1 MNIILG
7 IGIIF
12 VFGLLSGKFAEKI
25 KTPAITAYLLLGI
38 VIGPF
43 ALGIISKQ
51 ILEVSGTI
59 SHIALSLIAFS
70 IGQNFSGKIFRQ
82 VGKQVMWIS
91 VLEAVGAWLI
101 TLGGLLFFKVP
112 LYMALIFGAIAAASA
127 PAAIIM
133 VVREYKARGQF
144 VDILMGVVALDDA
157 WGLIIFS
164 LSLAISKAIYL
175 NLDASIASVLLEAV
189 IEIGGSFLVG
199 GVLGFILSK
208 IGLFLKN
215 QTDLLIWTLGILFVA
230 TGISL
235 HFHFSVLLTSMFLA
249 AVVVNLNNESFKF
262 FDILNNIDWPIYLI
276 FFVLAGASLE
286 IDLLSKIGVI
296 GIVYMIFRI
305 IGKFLGTYIGA
316 NISKADDDVKK
327 YLSLGLLPQAGVA
340 LGMALIAKEQF
351 PQAGNIIFTTV
362 AATTVIYEIIGP
374 FFVKLALHK
383 TNQIHN

>member
-7 IGIIF
+7 MGIIL
-12 VFGLLSGKFAEKI
+12 VFGLLSGKLAEKV

-38 VIGPF
+38 VFGPF
-43 ALGIISKQ
+43 ALGIISEH
-51 ILEVSGTI
+51 IIAVSGTI

-82 VGKQVMWIS
+82 VGNQVMWIS
-91 VLEAVGAWLI
+91 ILEAVGAWLI
-101 TLGGLLFFKVP
+101 TLVGLLFFKVP

-164 LSLAISKAIYL
+164 LSLAISKAMYL
-175 NLDASIASVLLEAV
+175 DLSSSIGNVLMGAI
-189 IEIGGSFLVG
+189 IEISGSFLVG
-199 GVLGFILSK
+199 GVLGVILSR

-215 QTDLLIWTLGILFVA
+215 QTDLLIWTIGVIFVA

-262 FDILNNIDWPIYLI
+262 FDILNHIDWPIYLI

-286 IDLLSKIGVI
+286 IDLLGKIGVI

-305 IGKFLGTYIGA
+305 VGKFAGTYLGA
-316 NISKADDDVKK
+316 HIAKSDDDVKK

-362 AATTVIYEIIGP
+362 AATTVVYEIIGP